1 MNFRQFEDE
10 DRRLSI
16 LLVLKESG
24 GYRCNE
30 YLLRTALDS
39 LGHAVSRDRLMTDLS
54 WLAEQGHVATET
66 VANISVATL
75 SARGLDVASGRTI
88 APGVKRPAP
97 E

>member
-1 MNFRQFEDE
+1 MNFQQYATE

-30 YLLRTALDS
+30 YLMRTALDS
-39 LGHAVSRDRLMTDLS
+39 LGHAVSVDRLMTDLA
-54 WLAEQGHVATET
+54 WLKDQGHLSLET
-66 VANISVATL
+66 VGGVAVATL
-75 SARGLDVASGRTI
+75 SAQGLDVATGRTV
-88 APGVKRPAP
+88 APGVKRPMP

>member
-1 MNFRQFEDE
+1 MNFEKYATE

-30 YLLRTALDS
+30 YLLRTALDA
-39 LGHAVSRDRLMTDLS
+39 LGHAVSGDRLMTDLA
-54 WLAEQGHVATET
+54 WLNEQGLIALDTVGGVA
-66 VANISVATL
+66 VATL
-75 SARGLDVASGRTI
+75 NSRGLDVACGRTVV
-88 APGVKRPAP
+88 PGVKRPLP